1 MSELLVFGSVAY
13 DCIETPLDKEDYIL
27 GGSASYAALAASYF
41 CPVKMAGVVGCDF
54 KESDIARLKARNI
67 DISNLERSSKPTFFW
82 RGRYHDNFN
91 SRDTLDVQLNAF
103 EGWTPKLGGS
113 CAATEYV
120 LLGNISPDH
129 QKAVLDAVK
138 SPKFTVLDTMNLW
151 IDIALDGL
159 KALIKRVDLFIVNDS
174 EAKQLSG
181 EANII
186 RAGEKLSGM
195 GAGSVIIKTG
205 EYGAMLFH
213 KDGFFVI
220 PAYPVR
226 ELHDP
231 TGAGDSFAGALAGYI
246 AGKGDSSFESLKRA
260 MVYGAATA
268 SLTVESFSCYKLEKS
283 GFAEVERRAEYI
295 KKISQ
300 L

>member
-283 GFAEVERRAEYI
+283 GFAEVECRAEYI

>member
-27 GGSASYAALAASYF
+27 GGSTSYAALAASYF